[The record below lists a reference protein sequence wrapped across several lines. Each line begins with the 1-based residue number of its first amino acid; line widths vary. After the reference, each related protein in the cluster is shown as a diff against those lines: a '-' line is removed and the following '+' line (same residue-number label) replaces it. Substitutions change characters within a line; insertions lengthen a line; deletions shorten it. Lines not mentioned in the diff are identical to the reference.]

1 MSAQTIHSTSD
12 IKQSSKKG
20 SSGQHQFDVLII
32 GTGSAGLM
40 SALQLSKDLS
50 VALIA
55 KEDVLEGSSF
65 YAQGGI
71 SAVLDASDNFNAHI
85 VDTLKTSDGLANK
98 EAVEFMVKNAP
109 DAITSLEES
118 GVVFTK
124 DSNHYH
130 LTTEGGHTHR
140 RVAHVADKTGQSI
153 QVNLLDNIKQCHN
166 ITLFEGYIAIDL
178 LLKNSRCYGAYILNK
193 HTHQVEHFI
202 AHKTILATGGASKVY
217 RYTSNPDTSTG
228 DGIAMAKR
236 AGCEIFN
243 MEFAQFHPTCLYHP
257 HAKSFLISEALR
269 GEGAKLHLP
278 NGELFMHKYDDRAE
292 LAPRDV
298 VARAID
304 FEMKSS
310 GFDCVYLDIS
320 SKKKEWIKE
329 HFPTIYNKCQ
339 SFGINI
345 AKQSI
350 PVVPAAHY
358 TCGGINTNLKGQT
371 NINNLYAIGEVAHT
385 GVHGANRMASN
396 SLLECIV
403 FAKSCAQNINQISL
417 ESSLPLFETWDAS
430 RVEPSKEKVVV
441 SHLWDEVRSIMWNF
455 VGIVRSDRRLNYAQH
470 RLDQIETEVNEY
482 YSLYLISS
490 DLIELRNLVKTA
502 QIIIRSALSRQ
513 ESRGLHYNED
523 HPLQS
528 KTAKNT
534 II

>member
-1 MSAQTIHSTSD
+1 MST
-12 IKQSSKKG
+12 
-20 SSGQHQFDVLII
+20 QHQFDILII
-32 GTGSAGLM
+32 GTGSAGMM
-40 SALQLSKDLS
+40 SALQLSTNLSIALVAKDDL
-50 VALIA
+50 
-55 KEDVLEGSSF
+55 LEGSSF

-71 SAVLDASDNFNAHI
+71 SAVLDAHDNFEAH
-85 VDTLKTSDGLANK
+85 VADTLSSACGLADPK
-98 EAVEFMVKNAP
+98 AVSFMVKNAP
-109 DAITSLEES
+109 DAITSLENS
-118 GVVFTK
+118 GVRFTQ
-124 DSNHYH
+124 DDNGYH

-153 QVNLLDNIKQCHN
+153 QINLLDNIKQRNN
-166 ITLFEGYIAIDL
+166 ITLFENYIAIDL
-178 LLKNSRCYGAYILNK
+178 LTHEDQCHGAYILNK
-193 HTHQVEHFI
+193 NTNQVESFV

-236 AGCEIFN
+236 AGCNIIN

-257 HAKSFLISEALR
+257 HAKSFLISEAIR
-269 GEGAKLHLP
+269 GEGGKLHLK
-278 NGELFMHKYDDRAE
+278 NGEEFMLKYDKRAE

-304 FEMKSS
+304 SEMKSG

-320 SKKKEWIKE
+320 FKGKSWIKQ
-329 HFPTIYNKCQ
+329 HFPTIYRQCKN
-339 SFGINI
+339 FGIDI
-345 AKQSI
+345 SEQSI

-358 TCGGINTNLKGQT
+358 TCGGINTNLNGQT
-371 NINNLYAIGEVAHT
+371 NLDDLYAIGEVAYT

-403 FAKSCAQNINQISL
+403 FAKSCAQDINQKSINSTYFQ
-417 ESSLPLFETWDAS
+417 SNPWDAS
-430 RVEPSKEKVVV
+430 RVAPSKEKVVV

-455 VGIVRSDRRLNYAQH
+455 VGIVRSNRRLNYARH
-470 RLDQIETEVNEY
+470 RLEQIETEVDEY

-502 QIIIRSALSRQ
+502 QIIIQSALSRQ
-513 ESRGLHYNED
+513 ESRGLHFNED
-523 HPLQS
+523 YPEQS
-528 KTAKNT
+528 ERAKNT